1 MASKKQGTKK
11 DSPISPTQAGK
22 TLKVENHQKTIDQ
35 MSIARLIADKF
46 GYKLYDIISV
56 IEEEQKL
63 TMEYAKMGYKV
74 IKKNYLT
81 IEGRKM
87 EGKKGWK
94 SPLDGKIY
102 DLPTKTR
109 VVVRVGDGFKR
120 YIENRK
126 MPDKLCR
133 FVDNSSANPVA
144 VDA

>member
-11 DSPISPTQAGK
+11 DEGK
-22 TLKVENHQKTIDQ
+22 SLKSKNTMKTIDQ
-35 MSIARLIADKF
+35 LSIARQIAEKF
-46 GYKLYDIISV
+46 GFKLSDVLSV

-109 VVVRVGDGFKR
+109 VLVRVGDGFKR

-133 FVDNSSANPVA
+133 FVDNSSATPVA

>member
-11 DSPISPTQAGK
+11 EEGK
-22 TLKVENHQKTIDQ
+22 SLKSKNTVKTIDQ
-35 MSIARLIADKF
+35 MTVARQIAEKF
-46 GYKLYDIISV
+46 GFKLSDILAV

-87 EGKKGWK
+87 EGKKAWK
-94 SPLDGKIY
+94 SPLTGKIY
-102 DLPTKTR
+102 DIPTKTR
-109 VVVRVGDGFKR
+109 ILVRVGDGFRR
-120 YIENRK
+120 YIENKK

-133 FVDNSSANPVA
+133 FVDSGASTPAVANV
-144 VDA
+144 